1 MKTIIAIVVA
11 IAVYIALGAV
21 VPGSARVALVVLPG
35 LIGAFGALTFK
46 GVVALAS
53 AGALMRGHRG
63 R

>member
-1 MKTIIAIVVA
+1 MKTILAIVVA

-46 GVVALAS
+46 GLLAM
-53 AGALMRGHRG
+53 AAMGAVYRHK
-63 R
+63 